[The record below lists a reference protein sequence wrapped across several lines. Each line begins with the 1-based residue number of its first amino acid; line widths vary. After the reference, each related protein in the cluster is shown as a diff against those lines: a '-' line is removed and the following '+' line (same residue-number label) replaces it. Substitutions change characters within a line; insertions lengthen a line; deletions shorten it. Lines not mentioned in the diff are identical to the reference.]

1 MILRENES
9 YRKTL
14 LACLSIAH
22 VGFRK
27 AGIQDRRDS
36 GQKGFRTEGIQDWR
50 ETEKE
55 GYRKGG
61 IRDWRDTGKERYR
74 KVILVHIAHLG
85 LGFNTLFVQ

>member
-36 GQKGFRTEGIQDWR
+36 GLEGNRKRRIQER
-50 ETEKE
+50 
-55 GYRKGG
+55 
-61 IRDWRDTGKERYR
+61 RDSRLERYR
-74 KVILVHIAHLG
+74 KREIQESYTRTYSPLRPRV
-85 LGFNTLFVQ
+85 